1 MSETEFP
8 AKGKPLQ
15 LALARLQDAG
25 RAASLATPQ
34 VVRMDRIGDAP
45 LPRATGMRRDRET
58 TIFSPD
64 GYALGKQQNYRR
76 LKRARDHMKKV
87 TLGNSK
93 AETEIKYRKPL
104 DEWDPE
110 ELARGR
116 VRDRNG
122 GFTGSAPKWI
132 SGEVHE
138 EAMDRFTSIVK
149 TGMRIA
155 AIDAVTV
162 VQDILRNDEIDNRGR
177 PQVAPSTKLQ
187 AAQFL
192 IEHLVGKPTQRVE
205 ADVSVKLQGILAS
218 VMVNPNEAGDG
229 YTPGHLPGITMQ
241 LAAARGADDDE
252 ILEGGDG

>member
-1 MSETEFP
+1 MPDTEFP

-15 LALARLQDAG
+15 LALARLNAVGQ
-25 RAASLATPQ
+25 AAREATPQ
-34 VVRMDRIGDAP
+34 VVRMDKVTQP
-45 LPRATGMRRDRET
+45 LDKPSGVKRDREPT
-58 TIFSPD
+58 KFSPD

-76 LKRARDHMKKV
+76 LKRARDHMQKV

-104 DEWDPE
+104 DEWDAE

-116 VRDRNG
+116 VRDRKG

-132 SGEVHE
+132 SGEIHE

-149 TGMRIA
+149 TGMRVHA
-155 AIDAVTV
+155 VDALTV
-162 VQDILRNDEIDNRGR
+162 IGSIINNEEIDNRGR

-192 IEHLVGKPTQRVE
+192 IEHVVGKPTQRVE
-205 ADVSVKLQGILAS
+205 QDISVKLQGILAS

-252 ILEGGDG
+252 VLEGGDG